1 MQITLL
7 NTEIQ
12 AEIPVTSL
20 TSADMSYVATPICQS
35 SLPAFH
41 SHTND
46 PILPF
51 FQLYISSIF
60 FNFIFLHI
68 THCYLS
74 HVLVLAQ
81 QCTELCT

>member
-7 NTEIQ
+7 NNEIQ

-20 TSADMSYVATPICQS
+20 TSADMRYVAMPICQS

-51 FQLYISSIF
+51 FQLYISSF
-60 FNFIFLHI
+60 FFQLYFPTPHSL
-68 THCYLS
+68 LS
-74 HVLVLAQ
+74 QSCSCSSAAMH
-81 QCTELCT
+81 